1 MDLPLVQTMVII
13 ALISFIL
20 GIILGTM
27 LTRPRVV
34 RRHPGTRWEE

>member
-1 MDLPLVQTMVII
+1 MNMLLLQTIAII

-34 RRHPGTRWEE
+34 RRHPGTRWKE

>member
-20 GIILGTM
+20 GTM

-34 RRHPGTRWEE
+34 QRHPGTRWEE